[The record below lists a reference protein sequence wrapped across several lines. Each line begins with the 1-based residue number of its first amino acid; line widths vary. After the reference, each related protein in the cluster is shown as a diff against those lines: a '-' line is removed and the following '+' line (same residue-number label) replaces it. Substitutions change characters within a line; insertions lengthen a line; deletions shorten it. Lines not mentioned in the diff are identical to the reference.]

1 LAHVNGELFKM
12 MTGTNLVHVPY
23 RSAAAVMTPDLGE
36 RWPSRLVATAEEGG
50 LSGLGKNH
58 PEGDQNST
66 GVIAMIT

>member
-1 LAHVNGELFKM
+1 
-12 MTGTNLVHVPY
+12 VPY